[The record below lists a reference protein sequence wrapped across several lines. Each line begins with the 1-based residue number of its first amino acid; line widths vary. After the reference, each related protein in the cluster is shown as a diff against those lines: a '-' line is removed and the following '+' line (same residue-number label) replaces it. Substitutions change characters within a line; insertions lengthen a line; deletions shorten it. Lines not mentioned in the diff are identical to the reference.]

1 MRMKLQGCRTLLTG
15 AGSGIGRCLAKELG
29 KRGARLVLVG
39 RHGGNLAAVADE
51 INSSGGSAVA
61 VIHDLAI
68 AENHVRLTARTRKL
82 LGGIDLL
89 INNAGV
95 SSFGEYAL
103 ETPEDI
109 SNLIN
114 TNISAPLLLTRA
126 VLPGLLD
133 AGYGRIVNVGSILGS
148 IGFPHFAAY
157 SASKFALRGFS
168 EALRRELAGS
178 GIGVTY
184 AAPRT
189 TRTTINSDA
198 VYKLSS
204 TNGAAVDEPAAVAS
218 AIIEA
223 IVNDRNEI
231 YIGWPEKLA
240 VRLNAL
246 LPRLISLAIGKQAAA
261 ARNLLRSSRH

>member
-1 MRMKLQGCRTLLTG
+1 MKLQGCRTLLTG
-15 AGSGIGRCLAKELG
+15 AGSGIGRCLAKDLG
-29 KRGARLVLVG
+29 AHGARLVLVG
-39 RHGGNLAAVADE
+39 RNSGNLAAIADE
-51 INSSGGSAVA
+51 INSAGGSAVA
-61 VIHDLAI
+61 ITHDLGI
-68 AENHVRLTARTRKL
+68 AGNLARLAERTRKL

-95 SSFGEYAL
+95 SSFGEYSL

-114 TNISAPLLLTRA
+114 TNITAPLLLTHA
-126 VLPGLLD
+126 VLPGMLD
-133 AGYGRIVNVGSILGS
+133 AGCGRIVNIGSILGS

-168 EALRRELAGS
+168 EALRRELAGT

-189 TRTTINSDA
+189 TRTAINSDA
-198 VYKLSS
+198 LYKLSS
-204 TNGAAVDEPAAVAS
+204 ANGAAVDEPAAVAS

-246 LPRLISLAIGKQAAA
+246 LPRLITLATGKQTAA
-261 ARNLLRSSRH
+261 ARNLLRASRH

>member
-1 MRMKLQGCRTLLTG
+1 
-15 AGSGIGRCLAKELG
+15 
-29 KRGARLVLVG
+29 
-39 RHGGNLAAVADE
+39 
-51 INSSGGSAVA
+51 
-61 VIHDLAI
+61 
-68 AENHVRLTARTRKL
+68 
-82 LGGIDLL
+82 
-89 INNAGV
+89 
-95 SSFGEYAL
+95 
-103 ETPEDI
+103 
-109 SNLIN
+109 
-114 TNISAPLLLTRA
+114 
-126 VLPGLLD
+126 
-133 AGYGRIVNVGSILGS
+133 
-148 IGFPHFAAY
+148 
-157 SASKFALRGFS
+157 LRGFS

>member
-1 MRMKLQGCRTLLTG
+1 MILQGCRTLLTG

-29 KRGARLVLVG
+29 TRGARLVLVG
-39 RHGGNLAAVADE
+39 RNSGNLAAVADE
-51 INSSGGSAVA
+51 INSAGGSAVT
-61 VIHDLAI
+61 VTHDLGVV
-68 AENHVRLTARTRKL
+68 ENHVRLTERTRAL

-89 INNAGV
+89 INNAGI
-95 SSFGEYAL
+95 SSFSEYVL
-103 ETPEDI
+103 EAPEDI

-114 TNISAPLLLTRA
+114 TNITAPLLLTRA
-126 VLPGLLD
+126 VLPGMLD
-133 AGYGRIVNVGSILGS
+133 AGLGRIVNVGSILGS

-178 GIGVTY
+178 GVGVTY

-189 TRTTINSDA
+189 TRTAINPDA
-198 VYKLSS
+198 LYKLSIA
-204 TNGAAVDEPAAVAS
+204 NGATVDEPAAVAS

-240 VRLNAL
+240 VRLNAV
-246 LPRLISLAIGKQAAA
+246 LPRLISLAIGKQAVAA
-261 ARNLLRSSRH
+261 KALLRASRH